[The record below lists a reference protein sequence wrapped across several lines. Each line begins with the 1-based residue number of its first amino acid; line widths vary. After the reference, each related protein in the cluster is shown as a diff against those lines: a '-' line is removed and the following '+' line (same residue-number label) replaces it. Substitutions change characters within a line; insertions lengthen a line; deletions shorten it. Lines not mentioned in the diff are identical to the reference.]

1 MLGELS
7 TGRKK
12 SCIFKDVHPEIVV
25 FVGFSLTL
33 KVKRGGAGNG
43 VMSIA
48 FPVNI
53 FLIFVTLVGSASAT
67 VSSGKYSLS
76 PCPSSPN
83 CVSSLSQDEDHY
95 IEPFLCSLPFE
106 EARTAL
112 AEAIAMIKGGRVVVS
127 EGRYL
132 RAEFVSNW
140 LKFVD
145 DVEFVIDEKSGIINL
160 RSASR
165 VGYSDFGVNRRRI
178 EELRGYFM
186 KIVFQP

>member
-1 MLGELS
+1 
-7 TGRKK
+7 
-12 SCIFKDVHPEIVV
+12 
-25 FVGFSLTL
+25 
-33 KVKRGGAGNG
+33 
-43 VMSIA
+43 MSIA

-53 FLIFVTLVGSASAT
+53 FLIFFTLVGCASAT
-67 VSSGKYSLS
+67 VSSGKYSLL

-83 CVSSLSQDEDHY
+83 CVSSLSQDESHY
-95 IEPFLCSLPFE
+95 IEPFLSSLPFE
-106 EARTAL
+106 EARAAL

-132 RAEFVSNW
+132 QAEFVSSW

-145 DVEFVIDEKSGIINL
+145 DVEFVIDEKSGVINL

-178 EELRGYFM
+178 EELRGYFIE
-186 KIVFQP
+186 IVPQP